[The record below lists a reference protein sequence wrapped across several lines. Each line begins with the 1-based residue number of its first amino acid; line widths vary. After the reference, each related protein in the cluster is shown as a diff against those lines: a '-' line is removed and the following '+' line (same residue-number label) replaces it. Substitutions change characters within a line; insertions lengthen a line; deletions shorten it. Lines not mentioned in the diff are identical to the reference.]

1 MLPVVTDPRRQ
12 DLDDEYRRHFPPVQK
27 PKPPLVQTVVGIVAW
42 ALLAF
47 FVALILFDIGM
58 GVLLKFLG

>member
-1 MLPVVTDPRRQ
+1 MVTDRRRQ
-12 DLDDEYRRHFPPVQK
+12 ELDDEYRRYFPPVRK
-27 PKPPLVQTVVGIVAW
+27 PKAALVQTVIGIVAW

-58 GVLLKFLG
+58 GVLLKLLG

>member
-1 MLPVVTDPRRQ
+1 MRPVLTDRRRQ
-12 DLDDEYRRHFPPVQK
+12 ELDDEYRRYFPPVQK
-27 PKPPLVQTVVGIVAW
+27 PQRPMVQTVVGIVAW

-58 GVLLKFLG
+58 GVLLKLLG